1 MPPLS
6 LPGILAAALQQS
18 PVPLEHQHAVA
29 ARHCLRG
36 SRGVDA
42 QPLRG
47 DENGKVYVNFLMDE
61 GKDSV
66 RAAYGPEKYERLAA
80 NNRRYDP
87 TTSSASFKR

>member
-1 MPPLS
+1 M
-6 LPGILAAALQQS
+6 
-18 PVPLEHQHAVA
+18 
-29 ARHCLRG
+29 ARHGTLRR

-87 TTSSASFKR
+87 TTSSASIKRQTVKRVRS